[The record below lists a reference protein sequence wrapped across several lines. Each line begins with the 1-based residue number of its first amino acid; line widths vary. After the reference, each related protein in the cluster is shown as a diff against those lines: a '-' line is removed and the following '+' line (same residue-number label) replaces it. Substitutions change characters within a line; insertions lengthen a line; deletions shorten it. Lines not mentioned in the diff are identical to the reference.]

1 MQSFAFHTFFIIVSI
16 DNLLIEHF
24 QISRRFLEIVSLNIQ
39 PNLIKLFPIPLSR
52 TLRKRKPRSRK
63 RIARPESRDHRA
75 PKTER
80 RRRSKRGGGRLRT
93 EREREKGEA
102 QRRRGREPRDNDTH
116 TARGGR
122 LYRGMQITGGG
133 DVFEPASKPGVEGA
147 ACFTD
152 G

>member
-1 MQSFAFHTFFIIVSI
+1 MSRFVRIKVETTRCNPLPSSFHTFFIIVSI

-24 QISRRFLEIVSLNIQ
+24 QISRRFLEILSLNIQ
-39 PNLIKLFPIPLSR
+39 PNLIRLLPIPLSR

-93 EREREKGEA
+93 ERERKERHRGEE
-102 QRRRGREPRDNDTH
+102 GGSRETMTRIPR
-116 TARGGR
+116 AVAGSIG
-122 LYRGMQITGGG
+122 
-133 DVFEPASKPGVEGA
+133 ECK
-147 ACFTD
+147 
-152 G
+152 